1 MPFGE
6 ISFALDEYSLLFSSE
21 SVWWLWLSYLVS
33 FQVHVR
39 YSAEAPHKDMH
50 VKPHTLDRHETGTTG
65 NNIADPIMRL
75 ASANLRGAGLRGPSG
90 QPPSRSILI
99 VLRSSLQRKQE

>member
-1 MPFGE
+1 MV
-6 ISFALDEYSLLFSSE
+6 AL
-21 SVWWLWLSYLVS
+21 LSYLAS

-39 YSAEAPHKDMH
+39 YSTDAPHKDMR

-65 NNIADPIMRL
+65 NNIADPIVRL
-75 ASANLRGAGLRGPSG
+75 ASANLRGAGLREPSG